1 MDLQKMFFSLNGRL
15 NRKPYFFGNLA
26 LGLIS
31 GLFSAIMNNSDSILI
46 AILGF
51 IIGVAVIIGSVSL
64 VVKRLHDLD
73 KGGLWALIMI
83 IPIIDFFFGLYLLF
97 AKGTDGYNQYGE
109 DPLQSF

>member
-97 AKGTDGYNQYGE
+97 AKGTNGYNQYGE